1 MSKEKIEMSVELNG
15 QEVVAYPYVNSD
27 HVLLDNN
34 MTIDKM
40 LESDV
45 VEPVITH
52 EEVSFKVGQGDS
64 DLSDSIVDSSA
75 GGFTVK
81 GQTYQNIL
89 PEPSLRNSMTNGKT
103 MQKLNEGYDSVNT
116 VDGVCKSAILSGNTL
131 VNLIK
136 DGYMPSSTT
145 NSQNAI
151 ASIVPLDG
159 SKEYTLMLNKNL
171 VQVNIRFWYTDGSY
185 GDDYAFSNRAESGYI
200 KNKLRIDRANA
211 TGKTL
216 ENIQIYSV
224 DKDGEI
230 TNIILLEGDYTSID
244 VPYFEGMQ
252 SVKMP
257 VLTTTGK
264 NLINMD
270 NFHTYYNGIITAR
283 DVNSITFNAPN
294 EWAGIIIDLSLK
306 PNTEYY
312 LSYDRVDSN
321 TTTIIR
327 HLNDENVPTGETD
340 GGENSFKVITK
351 DNGKIR
357 ISIESKIIQNDVT
370 LKNIQLEEG
379 SIATSYEPFKSNIL
393 HTPEEVV
400 LKGIGDLKD
409 TLNCNTGEYVERIKE
424 VVYTGDEDWKSSAM
438 ATTPDNIAFYIP
450 LENYLDNTNNV
461 TMRNSIKDNL
471 GFTNNCL
478 SATVNVPE
486 LNGVKGFSI
495 HTNGNAYFTIPTSE
509 CANVESWKTKLR
521 EQHLVLQYATTPV
534 IKTVDLSSSGNW
546 EKIVLDGRQG
556 AVWQEGSINAFYVR
570 ENRLKKLQNYSQ
582 AIISDT
588 GSVVKHYGSF
598 VDGCNEVQIT
608 GYLDTQNKYP
618 NENWLYIRVPNIK
631 SDVNALK
638 QYLSQNP
645 ITVWFQTTT
654 HQESTQVKQPIFFE
668 DGHIQLSS
676 GADNSLI
683 PTLDYQAKTSNSYV
697 MDLMKTNTKYTMKAK
712 SASGNFTIDGTQYN
726 FNTNGTFTTPST
738 MSNKL
743 MIANGTVTDLMILEG
758 DVTDKTIPY
767 FKGIK
772 SAFEDEDK
780 IEVLS
785 TGKNLAKV
793 GYDIGEVQDGYI
805 KVINE
810 TTVQDIDYTHRQG
823 VIEIKP
829 NTTYTCSW
837 VHLSGEA
844 TVKDSIAPCYAIYD
858 KDMNVLKWASYTTTT
873 PSNAKYIGRVRL
885 HWRNSEAV
893 FTNFKFAMQLE
904 ESPTATSY
912 EPYKSNS
919 TKIPLLSPLR
929 SLPNGVRD
937 EVILDRE
944 NNKAKIIQ
952 RVGKV
957 VLDGSEDWNSSSY
970 SHDKLVEF
978 VYHGG
983 VQMAHTVFSDRF
995 ATGGVNVE
1003 RVAFSGRSIYIR
1015 ILKTK
1020 ASNVD
1025 SFKKWLSQNPLTV
1038 QYGLDTPV
1046 ITEVDLEGYPYIYK
1060 DGHVFL
1066 NTDIAPTTTIKYSIN
1081 QAQVIQ
1087 SQNSDIIRHSKEIT
1101 NLHRLISEYVQVQYE
1116 STLLNLKVKMRA

>member
-75 GGFTVK
+75 GGFTIK

-89 PEPSLRNSMTNGKT
+89 PEPSLRNSMANGKT
-103 MQKLNEGYDSVNT
+103 MQKLNEGYESVNT
-116 VDGVCKSAILSGNTL
+116 VDGVCKSAILKGNTL
-131 VNLIK
+131 VNVDSYYRASDFWYSNIANLSD
-136 DGYMPSSTT
+136 DGYIT
-145 NSQNAI
+145 I
-151 ASIVPLDG
+151 
-159 SKEYTLMLNKNL
+159 
-171 VQVNIRFWYTDGSY
+171 
-185 GDDYAFSNRAESGYI
+185 
-200 KNKLRIDRANA
+200 NA
-211 TGKTL
+211 TGGWVNSFTKVSSLIKPNTKYLVIYEIKQNSLNGIFTLLSQHDKSSVFTLSSYPNINPGQTGIFKYIVTTDATFDSDKTKVCL
-216 ENIQIYSV
+216 RNFLNAKSTTGSLVYRSMVFEYI
-224 DKDGEI
+224 
-230 TNIILLEGDYTSID
+230 
-244 VPYFEGMQ
+244 EGMENWDIPFFRGIQ

-264 NLINMD
+264 NLFNGVLEKG
-270 NFHTYYNGIITAR
+270 NYNGGT
-283 DVNSITFNAPN
+283 NN
-294 EWAGIIIDLSLK
+294 LK
-306 PNTEYY
+306 SSVFTLKELTEYTI
-312 LSYDRVDSN
+312 SN
-321 TTTIIR
+321 DKNYSANVVFHDDNNQYISEQPISQLPATFETPLGTKYAWIR
-327 HLNDENVPTGETD
+327 TWSNQDDLTVK
-340 GGENSFKVITK
+340 FQI
-351 DNGKIR
+351 
-357 ISIESKIIQNDVT
+357 
-370 LKNIQLEEG
+370 EEG
-379 SIATSYEPFKSNIL
+379 SVATPYEPYKSNIL

-521 EQHLVLQYATTPV
+521 EQHLVLQYATTPT

-546 EKIVLDGRQG
+546 EKIVLDGSEDEAWIRSTTNNNYF
-556 AVWQEGSINAFYVR
+556 VECNLP
-570 ENRLKKLQNYSQ
+570 NRLQGMENNGWVNTLPMSQ
-582 AIISDT
+582 VYTSNTNIGACIVNS
-588 GSVVKHYGSF
+588 GG
-598 VDGCNEVQIT
+598 
-608 GYLDTQNKYP
+608 LR
-618 NENWLYIRVPNIK
+618 IRTKEILNGQ
-631 SDVNALK
+631 SLEEWK
-638 QYLSQNP
+638 QYLQQNP
-645 ITVWFQTTT
+645 ITVWYQIQT
-654 HQESTQVKQPIFFE
+654 HKDSTQVKQPIFFK

-697 MDLMKTNTKYTMKAK
+697 MDLMKTNTRYTMKSS

-738 MSNKL
+738 MNNKL
-743 MIANGTVTDLMILEG
+743 MIANGTVADLMFIEG
-758 DVTDKTIPY
+758 AVTDKTIPY

-785 TGKNLAKV
+785 TGKNLYPYGDSTYTPEHSGWYFINGDRQTLWGEKV
-793 GYDIGEVQDGYI
+793 HKDCGQGAWFYLDGGRYYFSVVNNNNVQTLQVVGDKEQLYGDGRLIPSGWYTLRMSVKNANEEVNITNIMVEKDT
-805 KVINE
+805 K
-810 TTVQDIDYTHRQG
+810 
-823 VIEIKP
+823 
-829 NTTYTCSW
+829 TTY
-837 VHLSGEA
+837 
-844 TVKDSIAPCYAIYD
+844 
-858 KDMNVLKWASYTTTT
+858 
-873 PSNAKYIGRVRL
+873 
-885 HWRNSEAV
+885 
-893 FTNFKFAMQLE
+893 
-904 ESPTATSY
+904 
-912 EPYKSNS
+912 EPRKSNS
-919 TKIPLLSPLR
+919 TKIPLLSSLR
-929 SLPNGVRD
+929 SLPNGVCD
-937 EVILDRE
+937 EIILDRE
-944 NNKAKIIQ
+944 NNKAKIVQ

-957 VLDGSEDWNSSSY
+957 VLDGSEDWNLSSY

-983 VQMAHTVFSDRF
+983 VQIAHTVFSDRF
-995 ATGGVNVE
+995 ATGGVDVE

-1020 ASNVD
+1020 VSNVD

-1060 DGHVFL
+1060 DGHIFL

-1116 STLLNLKVKMRA
+1116 STLLNLTVKMRA